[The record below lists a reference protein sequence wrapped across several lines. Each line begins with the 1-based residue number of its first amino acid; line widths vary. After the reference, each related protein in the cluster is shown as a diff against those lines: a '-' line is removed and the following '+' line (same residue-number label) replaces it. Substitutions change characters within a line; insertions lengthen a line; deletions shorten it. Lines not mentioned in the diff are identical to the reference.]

1 MSIPGEIRSQL
12 RLPVICPPMF
22 LVSGP
27 DLVREACLAG
37 LVGVLPRQ
45 NARSF
50 EIFAGWMRSIREA
63 MDEATDRGETVGPL
77 GVNVSAKIESAE
89 LNPIL
94 DVCDRAGARIVV
106 SAYGDPA
113 ELVQRVHDRGGIV
126 YHDVTSLRFAEK
138 AIAAGVD
145 GLICIGAGGG
155 GHSGTVSHL
164 AFLPKVRSMF
174 DGTIIAAGAI
184 ATGAAVRAAE
194 ILGADLCYAGTRFIA
209 TQESLAA
216 PAYKEMLV
224 QSRAA
229 DLHYLPA
236 ENGVPANWLGPALT
250 AAGIDVST
258 LERARRQGR
267 PEPLPAELR
276 YWVDVWSAGQGVEL
290 IADVPTV
297 HDLARRMR
305 QEYVDACRTPDMSE
319 VARLVEQATA

>member
-1 MSIPGEIRSQL
+1 MSIPTEIRSRL

-27 DLVREACLAG
+27 DLVREACLGG

-50 EIFAGWMRSIREA
+50 DIFAGWMRSVRHA
-63 MDEATDRGETVGPL
+63 LDEAEERGEIVGPL

-94 DVCDRAGARIVV
+94 DVCDAAGARIVV

-113 ELVQRVHDRGGIV
+113 ELVTRVHDRGGLV
-126 YHDVTSLRFAEK
+126 YHDVTNLRFAEK

-184 ATGAAVRAAE
+184 GTGAAVRAAE

-216 PAYKEMLV
+216 PAYKQMLV
-224 QSRAA
+224 DARAA

-236 ENGVPANWLGPALT
+236 ENGVPANWLGPALA
-250 AAGIDVST
+250 AAGIDLT
-258 LERARRQGR
+258 ALESARRSGR
-267 PEPLPAELR
+267 PQPLPAELK

-290 IADVPTV
+290 ISDVPSV
-297 HDLARRMR
+297 RDLVLRLR

-319 VARLVEQATA
+319 VARLVDQALV